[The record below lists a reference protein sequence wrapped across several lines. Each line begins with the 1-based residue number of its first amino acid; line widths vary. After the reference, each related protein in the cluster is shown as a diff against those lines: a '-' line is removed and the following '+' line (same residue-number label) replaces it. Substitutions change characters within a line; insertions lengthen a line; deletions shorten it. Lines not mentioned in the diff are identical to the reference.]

1 MYATSAQELQEDA
14 NVIEGTIPIAKFD
27 AKVLFD
33 TGATHS
39 FVSVRFANLIGVTPT
54 SLGYILEVITPSSG
68 SSIVRTY
75 LSRVEVMIEGQNL
88 SANLILLDMVGYDVI
103 LGIDWMYEHYACM
116 LCRER
121 RIQFTRLDQ
130 PILEYKACKKES
142 KGMTYFSAKGTSLC
156 RKGV

>member
-1 MYATSAQELQEDA
+1 MRPSAQELQGRCQTSLK
-14 NVIEGTIPIAKFD
+14 VQSLLQSSMLKFF
-27 AKVLFD
+27 FD

-39 FVSVRFANLIGVTPT
+39 FVSVRFCEFDWCHARLRW
-54 SLGYILEVITPSSG
+54 GYILEVITPSSG

-121 RIQFTRLDQ
+121 RIQFYSPR
-130 PILEYKACKKES
+130 
-142 KGMTYFSAKGTSLC
+142 SAYT
-156 RKGV
+156 